1 MKHDQEAAMNTDDLD
16 LAYTTLCRT
25 MTTLGESNSTLF
37 LARFAMLAITRLG
50 NAASA
55 LELIAA
61 AADIDENAGR
71 GGLE

>member
-1 MKHDQEAAMNTDDLD
+1 MNANDLD
-16 LAYTTLCRT
+16 LAYTTFCRT
-25 MTTLGESNSTLF
+25 MTTLGESHSNLF

-61 AADIDENAGR
+61 AAAMDKNAAR
-71 GGLE
+71 GDLG